1 MEGKNYNALDI
12 CKIVLVTLVVAIHTG
27 PLQFCKNTAIRYVY
41 GRLTEMVVPCFFVIS
56 GFLLGIHLKDPFAAP
71 ENGNILRSYRGKILK
86 MYLFG
91 MAAYLPLAIWN
102 YIKHN
107 TSIWK
112 ALFLYL
118 RGLFWLGQQYNS
130 WHLWYLL
137 GTVYTMCLLIHLWK
151 KGLSLEDAVVWA
163 LFIGAADAIYHRF
176 VVEGSASTG
185 RWGEVA
191 SRINWISGGNGV
203 LSAGLYI
210 PIGIYLAKHPIS
222 PKIALAMAVSC
233 SAMMLLLGRGGT
245 AAVIGIVTCLTN
257 VELKDRPVYPF
268 LRKISTGMYMNHM
281 YAYTIFYFLVYGKKT
296 DGPLTF
302 LGTWLL
308 SFLTAVVYQLWKTRR
323 KKWTAGKGYIK

>member
-191 SRINWISGGNGV
+191 S
-203 LSAGLYI
+203 
-210 PIGIYLAKHPIS
+210 